1 MTQPYPSTHT
11 ADIKHAKAS
20 AATRLRSS
28 RLVWIDSRN
37 SWITGKRE
45 VPPKRRVADDSGVND
60 DNGPPRSRSG
70 RSGYDGRRTRGNE
83 LVVYGS
89 M

>member
-28 RLVWIDSRN
+28 RFMWIDRSN
-37 SWITGKRE
+37 SCMTGNPE
-45 VPPKRRVADDSGVND
+45 VIQNALENLRPI
-60 DNGPPRSRSG
+60 
-70 RSGYDGRRTRGNE
+70 
-83 LVVYGS
+83 
-89 M
+89 